1 MGMSECIHGYVSV
14 QTASF
19 QEGLEGSADTYSTI
33 RKVIREEARGGASMC
48 DEDAVS
54 CPGSIVETRL
64 LEASWST
71 SERGNVTALRFSPHM
86 AGSGVVVG
94 PGAQDH
100 QDTALTVKHDLLP
113 IPTPFTLLSPSLLFI
128 LRQDFNEVATSAR
141 TGLHLSVGQL
151 AVFLPQFP
159 K

>member
-1 MGMSECIHGYVSV
+1 
-14 QTASF
+14 
-19 QEGLEGSADTYSTI
+19 
-33 RKVIREEARGGASMC
+33 MC

-71 SERGNVTALRFSPHM
+71 SERGNVTALRFSPHNK
-86 AGSGVVVG
+86 AGPGVVVG

-100 QDTALTVKHDLLP
+100 QDTALTVRHDLLP
-113 IPTPFTLLSPSLLFI
+113 IPTPFTLLSPSPLFI
-128 LRQDFNEVATSAR
+128 LRQDFNEVATSAH